1 MIKINEKISE
11 NIKLAIIVP
20 CLNEQE
26 ILTHT
31 QTVLSNIILKLINQN
46 IISIDSKIIYIDD
59 GSEDGTWNLIE
70 DMLSNNEIICG
81 IKLTK
86 NYGHQNALYAAF
98 NETVNLFDIFITI
111 DADLQD
117 DPELIPKMIHCY
129 QSGSDIVYG
138 VRESRNTD
146 SIFKLLS
153 ADLFYR
159 LINVFGA
166 KLIPHHADF
175 RLLSNKVINSI
186 IQYSE
191 TNLFLRG
198 IVTDIGYESS
208 KVFYTRTSR
217 KYGESKYTLLK
228 MISFAWNGFTSFSAA
243 PLRWI
248 LYLGVIMSM
257 FSIFG
262 MLWIISVYFMG
273 KTIQGWSSIIIMVL
287 FFGGINMFALG
298 VIGEYIRKIFIET
311 KKRPLYLVE
320 KKIGKLINY

>member
-1 MIKINEKISE
+1 MNNFSE

-59 GSEDGTWNLIE
+59 GSEDGTWKVIE
-70 DMLSNNEIICG
+70 DMLSYNEIICG

-175 RLLSNKVINSI
+175 RLLSNKVLNSI
-186 IQYSE
+186 IQYKE

>member
-1 MIKINEKISE
+1 MNNFFK

-31 QTVLSNIILKLINQN
+31 QDVLSTIILKLINQN
-46 IISIDSKIIYIDD
+46 IISNDSKIIYIDD
-59 GSEDGTWNLIE
+59 VSNDGTWEIIE
-70 DMLSNNEIICG
+70 DMLTKNEIVCG

-98 NETVNLFDIFITI
+98 NETVNLFDIVITI

-117 DPELIPKMIHCY
+117 DPELIPKMICCY

-166 KLIPHHADF
+166 KLIPHHADY

-186 IQYSE
+186 IKFNE

-228 MISFAWNGFTSFSAA
+228 MISFAWNGFTSFAAA

-257 FSIFG
+257 ISIFG
-262 MLWIISVYFMG
+262 MIWIISVYFMG
-273 KTIQGWSSIIIMVL
+273 KSIQGWSSIIIMIF

-320 KKIGKLINY
+320 KKIGKMIN

>member
-1 MIKINEKISE
+1 MKNFSE

-20 CLNEQE
+20 CLDEQE

-59 GSEDGTWNLIE
+59 GSEDSTWNLIE

-175 RLLSNKVINSI
+175 RLLSNKVLNSI
-186 IQYSE
+186 IQYKE

-273 KTIQGWSSIIIMVL
+273 KTIQGWSSIVIIVL

>member
-1 MIKINEKISE
+1 MKNFSE

-20 CLNEQE
+20 CLDEQE

-59 GSEDGTWNLIE
+59 GSEDSTWNLIE

-175 RLLSNKVINSI
+175 RLLSNKVLNSI
-186 IQYSE
+186 IQYKE

-273 KTIQGWSSIIIMVL
+273 KTIQGWSSIVIMVL

>member
-1 MIKINEKISE
+1 MKNFSE

-20 CLNEQE
+20 CLDEQE

-175 RLLSNKVINSI
+175 RLLSNKVLNSI
-186 IQYSE
+186 IQYKE

>member
-1 MIKINEKISE
+1 MKNFSE

-20 CLNEQE
+20 CLDEQE

-59 GSEDGTWNLIE
+59 GSEDGTWKVIE
-70 DMLSNNEIICG
+70 DMLAYNEIICG

-198 IVTDIGYESS
+198 IVIDIGYESS

>member
-1 MIKINEKISE
+1 M
-11 NIKLAIIVP
+11 
-20 CLNEQE
+20 
-26 ILTHT
+26 THT
-31 QTVLSNIILKLINQN
+31 QTVLSTIILKLINQN

-59 GSEDGTWNLIE
+59 GSEDGTWNLVE

-217 KYGESKYTLLK
+217 KYGKSKYTLLK

-257 FSIFG
+257 LSIFG

-273 KTIQGWSSIIIMVL
+273 KTIQGWSSIVIIVL

-311 KKRPLYLVE
+311 KKDHS
-320 KKIGKLINY
+320 I

>member
-1 MIKINEKISE
+1 MKNSSE

-20 CLNEQE
+20 CLDEQE

-175 RLLSNKVINSI
+175 RLLSNKVLNSI
-186 IQYSE
+186 IKYKE

-257 FSIFG
+257 LSIFG

>member
-1 MIKINEKISE
+1 MKNSSE

-20 CLNEQE
+20 CLDEQE

-175 RLLSNKVINSI
+175 RLLSNKVLNSI
-186 IQYSE
+186 IQYKE

>member
-1 MIKINEKISE
+1 MKNFSE

-20 CLNEQE
+20 CLDEQE

-59 GSEDGTWNLIE
+59 GSEDGTWKVIE
-70 DMLSNNEIICG
+70 DISAYNEIICG

-175 RLLSNKVINSI
+175 RLLSNKVLNSI
-186 IQYSE
+186 IQYKE

>member
-1 MIKINEKISE
+1 MNNFFK

-31 QTVLSNIILKLINQN
+31 QDVLSTIILKLINQN
-46 IISIDSKIIYIDD
+46 IISNDSKIIYIDD
-59 GSEDGTWNLIE
+59 GSNDGTWEIIE
-70 DMLSNNEIICG
+70 DMLTKNEIVCG

-98 NETVNLFDIFITI
+98 NETVNLFDIVITI

-117 DPELIPKMIHCY
+117 DPELIPKMICCY

-166 KLIPHHADF
+166 KLIPHHADY

-186 IQYSE
+186 IKFNE

-228 MISFAWNGFTSFSAA
+228 MISFAWNGFTSFAAA

-257 FSIFG
+257 ISIFG
-262 MLWIISVYFMG
+262 MIWIISVYFMG
-273 KTIQGWSSIIIMVL
+273 KSIQGWSSIIIMIF

-320 KKIGKLINY
+320 KKIGKMIN

>member
-1 MIKINEKISE
+1 MKNFSE

-20 CLNEQE
+20 CLDEQE

-59 GSEDGTWNLIE
+59 GSEDSTWNLIE

-175 RLLSNKVINSI
+175 RLLSNKVLNSI
-186 IQYSE
+186 IQYKE

-198 IVTDIGYESS
+198 IVTDIGYEST

-320 KKIGKLINY
+320 KKIGKTFNHELF

>member
-1 MIKINEKISE
+1 MKNFSE

-20 CLNEQE
+20 CLDEQE

-117 DPELIPKMIHCY
+117 DPELISKMIHCY

-138 VRESRNTD
+138 IRESRNTD

-159 LINVFGA
+159 LINVFGG

-208 KVFYTRTSR
+208 KLFYTRTSR

-257 FSIFG
+257 LSIFG

-273 KTIQGWSSIIIMVL
+273 KTIQGWSSIVIMVL

-320 KKIGKLINY
+320 KKIGKIINHELF

>member
-1 MIKINEKISE
+1 M
-11 NIKLAIIVP
+11 
-20 CLNEQE
+20 
-26 ILTHT
+26 
-31 QTVLSNIILKLINQN
+31 
-46 IISIDSKIIYIDD
+46 
-59 GSEDGTWNLIE
+59 
-70 DMLSNNEIICG
+70 
-81 IKLTK
+81 
-86 NYGHQNALYAAF
+86 YAAF
-98 NETVNLFDIFITI
+98 NETVNLFDIVITI

-117 DPELIPKMIHCY
+117 DPELILKMIHCY

-198 IVTDIGYESS
+198 IVIDIGYESS

-257 FSIFG
+257 LSIFG

-273 KTIQGWSSIIIMVL
+273 KTIQGWSSIVIMVL

>member
-1 MIKINEKISE
+1 MKNFSE
-11 NIKLAIIVP
+11 NFKLAIIVP
-20 CLNEQE
+20 CLDEQE
-26 ILTHT
+26 NLTHT
-31 QTVLSNIILKLINQN
+31 QTVLSTIILKLINQN

-59 GSEDGTWNLIE
+59 GSDDDTWNLIE

-117 DPELIPKMIHCY
+117 DPELISKMIHCY

-159 LINVFGA
+159 LINLFGG

-248 LYLGVIMSM
+248 LYLGIIMS
-257 FSIFG
+257 FLSIFG
-262 MLWIISVYFMG
+262 MFWIISVYFMG
-273 KTIQGWSSIIIMVL
+273 KTIQGWSSIVIIVL

-320 KKIGKLINY
+320 KKIGKIIN

>member
-1 MIKINEKISE
+1 MNNFSE

-31 QTVLSNIILKLINQN
+31 QTVLSTIISKLINQN

-59 GSEDGTWNLIE
+59 GSEDGTWKVIE
-70 DMLSNNEIICG
+70 DMLAYNEIICG

-175 RLLSNKVINSI
+175 RLLSNKVLNSI
-186 IQYSE
+186 IQYKE

-262 MLWIISVYFMG
+262 MFWIISVYFMG

>member
-1 MIKINEKISE
+1 MKYFSE

-20 CLNEQE
+20 CLDEQE

-31 QTVLSNIILKLINQN
+31 QTVLSTIILKLINQN

-59 GSEDGTWNLIE
+59 GSEDGTWKVIE

-159 LINVFGA
+159 LINVFGG

-228 MISFAWNGFTSFSAA
+228 MISFAWNGFTSFSAV

-248 LYLGVIMSM
+248 LYFGVIMSLL
-257 FSIFG
+257 SIFG

-273 KTIQGWSSIIIMVL
+273 ETIQGWSSIIIMVL

>member
-1 MIKINEKISE
+1 MNNFSE

-20 CLNEQE
+20 CLDEQE

-159 LINVFGA
+159 LINVFGG

-175 RLLSNKVINSI
+175 RLLSNKVLNSI
-186 IQYSE
+186 IQYKE

-257 FSIFG
+257 LSIFG
-262 MLWIISVYFMG
+262 MIWIISVYFMG

-320 KKIGKLINY
+320 KKIGKIINQELF